1 MDKRLDA
8 IAAADAALSRL
19 IEVQAQIDALTAV
32 RTEALAAFDD
42 AFTAAYP
49 PDAAA
54 LRERA
59 RNAEAACGLRMP
71 EGTVQR
77 LFGKARMLTR
87 ELPTTLSGLADGRYS
102 YRHAQALID
111 ETAGLDAD
119 DRAAV
124 ERVALGTAATT
135 TAAQFRRRVRKL
147 REKRRPETM
156 PQRAEEAR
164 TQRAVTLDPLAD
176 GMGCLMLYTGAVE
189 AAAIYE
195 RVCEAAAREKANGDP
210 RTISQLRADL
220 MVDALLDRQ
229 SALGLSRTQLEA
241 LDLTP
246 EEAAHIQETELGSF
260 SGIVPTVM
268 VTVPVMTLLGGTE
281 PGMLEGVGPID
292 AATARRLTAEAP
304 TLYRVLTDPETGI
317 SLSMSRTSYRV
328 PDPLRRWLRL
338 RDETCTFAMCGIS
351 ARRCDI
357 DHTRDW
363 HAHDGPTDHDNLAHL
378 SRGHHTLKHHGGWRV
393 RQDRPGHLTWTSY
406 LGREYTV
413 GPASA

>member
-1 MDKRLDA
+1 MEEPLDA
-8 IAAADAALSRL
+8 IAEADTALSRI
-19 IEVQAQIDALTAV
+19 IEVQAQIDALMAV
-32 RTEALAAFDD
+32 RAEALVAFDD

-77 LFGKARMLTR
+77 LFGEARFLTR
-87 ELPTTLSGLADGRYS
+87 ELPATLGGLAAGHYS
-102 YRHAQALID
+102 YAHAQVLID
-111 ETAGLDAD
+111 ETAGLEAD

-164 TQRAVTLDPLAD
+164 TRRSVTMDPLTD
-176 GMGCLMLYTGAVE
+176 GMACLMLYTGAVE
-189 AAAIYE
+189 IAAIYE
-195 RVCEAAAREKANGDP
+195 RVCEAAAREKADGDP
-210 RTISQLRADL
+210 RTITQLRADL
-220 MVDALLDRQ
+220 MVDALLERH
-229 SALGLSRTQLEA
+229 SALGLSRTQLRA
-241 LDLTP
+241 RSLTA
-246 EEAAHIQETELGSF
+246 EEAAHLQETELGSF

-268 VTVPVMTLLGGTE
+268 VTVPVMTRRGGPV
-281 PGMLEGVGPID
+281 PGMRVGVGPID
-292 AATARRLTAEAP
+292 APPARRRTAEAP

-328 PDPLRRWLRL
+328 SDPLRRWLRL